1 MIPIKTLSV
10 VHIEE
15 WQVSL
20 LRITLLT
27 IGTLEVSLLNSKE
40 ELPDTVTLSKLILP
54 KKPHLILVRISSLYR

>member
-1 MIPIKTLSV
+1 MIPIKSLSV

-27 IGTLEVSLLNSKE
+27 IGTLEITEFIIEGMLL
-40 ELPDTVTLSKLILP
+40 
-54 KKPHLILVRISSLYR
+54 SLYICCIRKKVWPE

>member
-15 WQVSL
+15 WQLSL

-27 IGTLEVSLLNSKE
+27 IGILEVSLLNLKE
-40 ELPDTVTLSKLILP
+40 ELQDTMTLNKLIL
-54 KKPHLILVRISSLYR
+54 L

>member
-54 KKPHLILVRISSLYR
+54 

>member
-20 LRITLLT
+20 LRITLLI
-27 IGTLEVSLLNSKE
+27 IGTLEVSLLSSKE
-40 ELPDTVTLSKLILP
+40 ELQDTVKLSKSIL
-54 KKPHLILVRISSLYR
+54 L